1 MKNSPWKKRIIYTL
15 AGLALLGGLAL
26 AFRAQPVPVELAE
39 VTRGPF
45 EQTVEE
51 DGKTRV
57 RERYVVSAPL
67 AGKLQRIT
75 LKAGDSV
82 EAGAVVAYIEPS
94 LPSLLDARTE
104 RELTERLGAAEA
116 AKLRS
121 AVVIERA
128 AAALEKSRADLAR
141 AQQLA
146 ERNFVSPAQ
155 REQAE
160 LEVKLGQRE
169 LEAARYADLAAQHDV
184 ATARAALLRL
194 RQEATRTKPSGQRW
208 EIRAPVSGTVLKV
221 VQESEAALNIGAP
234 LLEIGAPSQLEIVI
248 DVLSTDAVQIAPGA
262 PVHIER
268 WGKAE
273 PLEARVRRVEP
284 AAFTKVSALGV
295 EEQRVNV
302 IADFASPPEK
312 WQSLGDG
319 YKIDARIVTA
329 RREDAVKVP
338 VGALF
343 RDGDLWAVFTVASG
357 KAVKRT
363 IQLFLRGGRE
373 AVVSQGLAAGEKV
386 IVHPGDAVKDGA
398 KVKIR

>member
-1 MKNSPWKKRIIYTL
+1 MNNSPWKKRLAYAL

-26 AFRAQPVPVELAE
+26 AFRSQPVPVELAE

-45 EQTVEE
+45 EQTVDE

-67 AGKLQRIT
+67 AGKLQRIA

-82 EAGAVVAYIEPS
+82 EDGMVVAYIDPS
-94 LPSLLDARTE
+94 LPTLLDARTE
-104 RELTERLGAAEA
+104 RELRERLGAAEA
-116 AKLRS
+116 AKQRS
-121 AVVIERA
+121 AVAIERA

-146 ERNFVSPAQ
+146 EKNFISPAQ

-160 LEVKLGQRE
+160 LAAKFDQRE

-184 ATARAALLRL
+184 ATARAALSRL
-194 RQEATRTKPSGQRW
+194 RQEAAGTKPSGQRW
-208 EIRAPVSGTVLKV
+208 EVRSPLSGAVLKV
-221 VQESEAALNIGAP
+221 VQESETAVAGGAP
-234 LLEIGAPSQLEIVI
+234 LMEIGAPSQLEIVV

-262 PVHIER
+262 LVHVER

-273 PLEARVRRVEP
+273 ALEARVRRIEP

-302 IADFASPPEK
+302 IADFTSPSEK

-329 RREDAVKVP
+329 RREDAIKVP

-343 RDGDLWAVFTVASG
+343 RDGEQWAVFTVANG
-357 KAVKRT
+357 KAVKQVV
-363 IQLFLRGGRE
+363 QLSLRGGRE
-373 AVVSQGLAAGEKV
+373 AVVDQGIASGEKV
-386 IVHPGDAVKDGA
+386 IVHPGDAVQDGA
-398 KVKIR
+398 KIKVR

>member
-1 MKNSPWKKRIIYTL
+1 MKNSPWKKRLAYTL

-26 AFRAQPVPVELAE
+26 AFRAQPVPIELAE

-45 EQTVEE
+45 EQTVDE

-67 AGKLQRIT
+67 AGKLQRIA

-82 EAGAVVAYIEPS
+82 ETGAVVAYIEPS
-94 LPSLLDARTE
+94 LPTLLDARTE

-116 AKLRS
+116 AKQRS
-121 AVVIERA
+121 AVAIERA
-128 AAALEKSRADLAR
+128 ATSLEKSRADLVR

-146 ERNFVSPAQ
+146 AKNFISAAQ

-160 LEVKLGQRE
+160 LETKLSQRE

-184 ATARAALLRL
+184 ATARAALSRL
-194 RQEATRTKPSGQRW
+194 RQEATGAKPTGQRW
-208 EIRAPVSGTVLKV
+208 EVRSPVAGVVLKV
-221 VQESEAALNIGAP
+221 AQESETTVAGGAP
-234 LLEIGAPSQLEIVI
+234 LLEIGAPAQLEIVV

-302 IADFASPPEK
+302 IADFTSPPEK

-343 RDGDLWAVFTVASG
+343 RDGEQWAVFTVTGG
-357 KAVKRT
+357 KATKRL
-363 IQLFLRGGRE
+363 IQLALRGGRE
-373 AVVSQGLAAGEKV
+373 AVVEQGLAAGERV
-386 IVHPGDAVKDGA
+386 IVHPGDAVGDGA

>member
-1 MKNSPWKKRIIYTL
+1 MKNSPWKKRLTSAL

-26 AFRAQPVPVELAE
+26 AFRSQPVPVELAE
-39 VTRGPF
+39 VTRGAF
-45 EQTVEE
+45 EQTVDE

-67 AGKLQRIT
+67 AGKLQRIA
-75 LKAGDSV
+75 LKAGDRV
-82 EAGAVVAYIEPS
+82 DAGAVVAYIEPS

-104 RELTERLGAAEA
+104 RELNERLGAAEA

-121 AVVIERA
+121 AVAIERA
-128 AAALEKSRADLAR
+128 AAALEKSRADQVR
-141 AQQLA
+141 AQKLA
-146 ERNFVSPAQ
+146 EKNFVSSAQ

-160 LEVKLGQRE
+160 LEVKLNQRE

-184 ATARAALLRL
+184 AMARAALSRL
-194 RQEATRTKPSGQRW
+194 RQEATGTKPSGQRW
-208 EIRAPVSGTVLKV
+208 EILAPVSGAVLKV
-221 VQESEAALNIGAP
+221 AQESEAALNIGAP

-262 PVHIER
+262 KVHIER
-268 WGKAE
+268 WGKTE

-302 IADFASPPEK
+302 IADFTSSPEK

-343 RDGDLWAVFTVASG
+343 RDGEQWAVFAVAGG
-357 KAVKRT
+357 KAVKR
-363 IQLFLRGGRE
+363 IVRLDLRGGRE
-373 AVVSQGLAAGEKV
+373 AVVEAGLAAGEKV

-398 KVKIR
+398 KIIIR